1 MANRLADETS
11 PYLLQ
16 HKDNP
21 VDWYPWG
28 DEALAKARDE
38 DKPLLVSI
46 GYAACHWCH
55 VMERESFEDAETAA
69 LMNENFVNVKVDR
82 EERPDVDSVYMA
94 ATQALTGHGGWPMTV
109 FVTADGVPFLAGTYF
124 PPEPRHGMPS
134 FRQVLDQVHEF
145 WTTRRQ
151 DLLAQGQRLVE
162 AIERASPR
170 ASHDPLGGNLL
181 VGAAAQIMSSF
192 DKVNGG
198 FGSAPK
204 FPQAPVLEFLMRM
217 HRRPGVREALELT
230 LRRMALGGMYDQIGG
245 GFARYSV
252 DATWTIPHFEKML
265 YDNAQLARTYTH
277 AWQLWKDP
285 LYQRIATETLEYLL
299 RDMRDSGDGFHSS
312 EDADSEGVEGKFYAW
327 SHEEFTQVA
336 PEAVDYYGITPEG
349 NFEGKNNPVVTQED
363 VEPPTAART
372 KLRAARAARI
382 RPARDDKV
390 LASWNGL
397 AIGALAEAGAAFGRA
412 DFVAAAK
419 EAAAFVLAHMREPSD
434 PEGRLLHSYRAGR
447 AQISGFLEDYAYL
460 TDGLLALWEATFE
473 TRWLEEAV
481 ALARQAVDLFADPA
495 GGLFTTAS
503 DAQQLVVRQKEV
515 VESAT
520 PAPGGVLALALQ
532 RIAHLLDDRELAK
545 PAVDSL
551 RVARLYMER
560 AAQAVP
566 TWLSALDFYVSTPK
580 EIAFTGPLDD
590 DRGEALVDVVTSRFL
605 PNRVLAARGTDG
617 SGETVDRIAL
627 LRDKPATDVPTAYVC
642 ERFVCQAPTSDPEE
656 LQNQLGSV

>member
-21 VDWYPWG
+21 VDWHPWG
-28 DEALAKARDE
+28 EEALAKAREE

-55 VMERESFEDAETAA
+55 VMERESFEDPETAA
-69 LMNENFVNVKVDR
+69 LMNEKFVNVKVDR

-94 ATQALTGHGGWPMTV
+94 ATQALTGRGGWPMTV
-109 FVTADGVPFLAGTYF
+109 FITADGVPFLAGTYF

-134 FRQVLDQVHEF
+134 FRQVLDQVHQL

-162 AIERASPR
+162 AIQKASPR

-217 HRRPGVREALELT
+217 HKRPGIRDALELT

-285 LYQRIATETLEYLL
+285 LYRRIATETLEYLL
-299 RDMRDSGDGFHSS
+299 RDMRDEGGGFHSS
-312 EDADSEGVEGKFYAW
+312 EDADSEGVEGKFYVW
-327 SHEEFTQVA
+327 SQDEFTEVA
-336 PEAVDYYGITPEG
+336 PEAAEYYGITVHG
-349 NFEGKNNPVVTQED
+349 NFEDSLNN
-363 VEPPTAART
+363 PTAAGDDPP
-372 KLRAARAARI
+372 ADARAKLLERRAGRV
-382 RPARDDKV
+382 RPGRDDKV

-397 AIGALAEAGAAFGRA
+397 AVTALAEAGAAFGRA
-412 DFVAAAK
+412 DFVDAAK
-419 EAAAFVLAHMREPSD
+419 DAAAFVLAHMREPSHTK
-434 PEGRLLHSYRAGR
+434 GRLLHSYRGGR

-460 TDGLLALWEATFE
+460 SDGLLALWEATFE
-473 TRWLEEAV
+473 PRWLEEAI
-481 ALARQAVDLFADPA
+481 ALGRQAVELFGDPA
-495 GGLFTTAS
+495 GGFFTTAS
-503 DAQQLVVRQKEV
+503 DAEQLIVRQKEV
-515 VESAT
+515 IESAT

-545 PAVDSL
+545 PAVDAL
-551 RVARLYMER
+551 RVARVYMER

-566 TWLSALDFYVSTPK
+566 TWLCALDFYVSTPK
-580 EIAFTGPLDD
+580 EIAFTGPLDGE
-590 DRGEALVDVVTSRFL
+590 RGEALVNVVTSRFL
-605 PNRVLAARGTDG
+605 PNRVLAARGADG
-617 SGETVDRIAL
+617 SSEIIDRIAL
-627 LRDKPATDVPTAYVC
+627 LQDKPSTEAPTAYVC
-642 ERFVCQAPTSDPEE
+642 ENFVCQAPTSDPEALAE
-656 LQNQLGSV
+656 SI